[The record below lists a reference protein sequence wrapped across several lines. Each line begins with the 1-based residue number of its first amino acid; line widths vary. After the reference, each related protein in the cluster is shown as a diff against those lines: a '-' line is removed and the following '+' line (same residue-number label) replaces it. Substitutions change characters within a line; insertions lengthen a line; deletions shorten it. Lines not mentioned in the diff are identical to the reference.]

1 MTHAPLSFN
10 EEGLIQVISLLPSS
24 YPGNSILTEDIGV
37 ILGEDNCGC
46 GRKGKFFTISG
57 RMKQSEVRGCSDTRI
72 L

>member
-46 GRKGKFFTISG
+46 GRKGKFYH
-57 RMKQSEVRGCSDTRI
+57 
-72 L
+72 